1 MINNREKVRQD
12 GQRLID
18 EQEHGQFKETKEF
31 HMKKNASRAE
41 WSRDY
46 FKEKWESETME
57 SFLFCF
63 VLNRFYF

>member
-31 HMKKNASRAE
+31 HMKKKMHQGQNGAE
-41 WSRDY
+41 IILKRNGKVRPW
-46 FKEKWESETME
+46 KV
-57 SFLFCF
+57 FCF